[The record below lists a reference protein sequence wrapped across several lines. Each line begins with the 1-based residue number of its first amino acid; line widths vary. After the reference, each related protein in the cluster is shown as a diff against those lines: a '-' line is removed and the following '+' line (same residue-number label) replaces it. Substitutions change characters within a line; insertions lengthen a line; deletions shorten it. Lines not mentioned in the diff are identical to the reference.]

1 MNEIMGRKNE
11 KNEDNQELTLQ
22 ELKHVLNKLL
32 LFCQKRTYLLLG
44 IILMIGIAFRIIYSA
59 DGVRY
64 VATEFALEAMHMKA
78 GLYDPNILWL
88 HLGIRYVQLYLYYIL
103 ISLFGVSEK
112 VMFSV
117 PFTAS
122 IGSIILIFFIGK
134 KLFSREVGLLAAFLF
149 AIFPLDI
156 FNATNVESDGLMAL
170 WTGCALF
177 LYYVAVTEEKKWY
190 WFVGIG
196 FLLSLGFFTKIF
208 AVLAFPIIGLYELL
222 VVKNYDI
229 NRIARIA
236 LFLSIGFF
244 ILTGPIFLYQYKA
257 TGDLF
262 YNIHVEKGMPHAI
275 TVTKTWPLNYFQP
288 RESLNLGAFPKLMF
302 TFIPEKPWKKRL
314 LDENY
319 SFLHVYFIVLILA
332 LLYYWV
338 NPKKETTFL
347 IIWIILPFIFIEGYS
362 LIAKVQRYLTI
373 LIVPTILLVSAFLST
388 IYARIEKENQRK
400 WITFLFI
407 IVFLSITI
415 LQLGTQTIFNPLDV
429 VNEERVH
436 TIEEAMALI
445 LKEYPEKDTYVTGY
459 NQLSILNF
467 YFQYSK
473 NSSGPD
479 GYRGPT
485 ATSFYDLHFVNN
497 WSDIQDAYVIIDTRY
512 DSYDVDIYGYY
523 NLTNSSLVVFN
534 TQPPTDWEGIA
545 TFENGRYI
553 FYAPPKKN
561 ESTEEQN
568 ENEFA

>member
-1 MNEIMGRKNE
+1 METKDE
-11 KNEDNQELTLQ
+11 KNESNQELTFQ
-22 ELKHVLNKLL
+22 ELKHFLNKLI

-64 VATEFALEAMHMKA
+64 VATEFALEAVHMKA
-78 GLYDPNILWL
+78 GIYDPNILWL

-117 PFTAS
+117 TFTAS
-122 IGSIILIFFIGK
+122 IGSIILIYFIGK
-134 KLFSREVGLLAAFLF
+134 KLFSKEVGLLAAFLF

-170 WTGCALF
+170 WIGCALF
-177 LYYVAVTEEKKWY
+177 LYYVAVTEEKQWY
-190 WFVGIG
+190 WFVGVG

-222 VVKNYDI
+222 VVKKYDI
-229 NRIARIA
+229 KRIARIA
-236 LFLSIGFF
+236 LSISIGFF

-257 TGDLF
+257 TGDIF

-275 TVTKTWPLNYFQP
+275 TITKTWPLNYFQP
-288 RESLNLGAFPKLMF
+288 KENLNLGAFPRFMF
-302 TFIPEKPWKKRL
+302 NVIPGIPWKEIL

-319 SFLHVYFIVLILA
+319 SLLHVYFIVLILA
-332 LLYYWV
+332 LLHYMV

-347 IIWIILPFIFIEGYS
+347 MIWIFLPFLFIEGYIIIS
-362 LIAKVQRYLTI
+362 KVQRYLTI
-373 LIVPTILLVSAFLST
+373 LIVPTIVLVSAFLFTMYS
-388 IYARIEKENQRK
+388 RIEKENQRK
-400 WITFLFI
+400 WIAFLFI

-415 LQLGTQTIFNPLDV
+415 LQLGTETIFKPVRIWNGERYHHT
-429 VNEERVH
+429 EEV
-436 TIEEAMALI
+436 IASI
-445 LKEYPEKDTYVTGY
+445 LKDYPEKDTYVTGY
-459 NQLSILNF
+459 NQISILNF

-473 NSSGPD
+473 NYSGPD

-485 ATSFYDLHFVNN
+485 ATSFYDLHFINN
-497 WSDIQDAYVIIDTRY
+497 WSEIQDAYIIIDAIY

-523 NLTNSSLVVFN
+523 NLTNSSLENVFKS
-534 TQPPTDWEGIA
+534 PVPTNWENIA
-545 TFENGRYI
+545 MMDNNGYNGYI
-553 FYAPPKKN
+553 FYAPPKGN

-568 ENEFA
+568 QN